1 MQVFGSSGLR
11 ASSPRCSQERTP
23 LLTFRKLKQTKE
35 TSDRACTSDQRKAN
49 IRRRESALVAAGSV
63 RRQIE
68 EALAHRV
75 PGALSPRQHTIVPRV
90 ASGVP
95 EIDALL
101 GGGLPVGAITEVIG
115 SSCSGRTSFAL
126 AFIAGITCEGQTTG
140 WIDVADA
147 LDPESAAAAGVDLN
161 RQLWIRCGSDSKQP
175 KGDLAQPPDVPGL
188 LCGEPRKKSP
198 SGGGGSPHPRNEV
211 RGMPEAIQALLR
223 RPDKSG
229 TVQAHYPSPIT
240 RDGENPVEA
249 RRRRKNIGTPGMP
262 NRPLQPEANSTFP
275 RRAWDRTEQAPTDRQ
290 PPRRGEHFYQQSRHP
305 AAIMPCCAETPT
317 MRMQARRRNA
327 SSTPALNK
335 EALREKSLS
344 SGKKTE
350 PKRSETLTALDQAIR
365 AADLL
370 LSAGGFA
377 ALVLDLGSTPAEFAC
392 RIPMATWFRFRA
404 AAERSRTTILLLT
417 QHPCARSSAGLVL
430 RLKASSVTTAGNLFT
445 GRSYEVSVSRQ
456 RFEAI
461 EEQPHEAGKVVAM
474 RKPPQ
479 SERCAT
485 WSRNTAWVPFAERA
499 REKSVLAWAGKR

>member
-1 MQVFGSSGLR
+1 M
-11 ASSPRCSQERTP
+11 
-23 LLTFRKLKQTKE
+23 
-35 TSDRACTSDQRKAN
+35 
-49 IRRRESALVAAGSV
+49 VAAGSV

-75 PGALSPRQHTIVPRV
+75 PGALSPRQRPIVPRV

-95 EIDALL
+95 EVDALL

-126 AFIAGITCEGQTTG
+126 AFIAEITCADQTTA

-175 KGDLAQPPDVPGL
+175 KGDLAQPSDVPGL
-188 LCGEPRKKSP
+188 LCGALRTKSP

-211 RGMPEAIQALLR
+211 RGMPEAIQALLQHDQR
-223 RPDKSG
+223 CRLEKSG
-229 TVQAHYPSPIT
+229 TAETHYPSPIT
-240 RDGENPVEA
+240 RNGENPIEA
-249 RRRRKNIGTPGMP
+249 RKRRKKIGTPGMP
-262 NRPLQPEANSTFP
+262 NRSLQPEAEVAFTRP
-275 RRAWDRTEQAPTDRQ
+275 AWDLAEQAPTDRQ

-305 AAIMPCCAETPT
+305 ASIMPCCAETPT
-317 MRMQARRRNA
+317 MRMQARRGSA
-327 SSTPALNK
+327 AHTPALNK
-335 EALREKSLS
+335 DALLQKSLALD
-344 SGKKTE
+344 KKNG

-370 LSAGGFA
+370 LNAGGFA

-430 RLKASSVTTAGNLFT
+430 RLKASSVTTAGNLLT
-445 GRSYEVSVSRQ
+445 GRSYEISVGRQ
-456 RFEAI
+456 RFEAV

-485 WSRNTAWVPFAERA
+485 WSRNTAWAPFAERA

>member
-1 MQVFGSSGLR
+1 M
-11 ASSPRCSQERTP
+11 
-23 LLTFRKLKQTKE
+23 
-35 TSDRACTSDQRKAN
+35 
-49 IRRRESALVAAGSV
+49 
-63 RRQIE
+63 
-68 EALAHRV
+68 
-75 PGALSPRQHTIVPRV
+75 
-90 ASGVP
+90 
-95 EIDALL
+95 L
-101 GGGLPVGAITEVIG
+101 GGGLPVGTITEVIG
-115 SSCSGRTSFAL
+115 SSCSGRTSLAL
-126 AFIAGITCEGQTTG
+126 AFIAEITCAGQTTA

-175 KGDLAQPPDVPGL
+175 EGDLAQPSNVPGF
-188 LCGEPRKKSP
+188 LCGETRKNSP

-211 RGMPEAIQALLR
+211 HGMPEAIQAFLH
-223 RPDKSG
+223 RPEKLG
-229 TVQAHYPSPIT
+229 TAESHYPSPIT
-240 RDGENPVEA
+240 RGGENPVEA

-262 NRPLQPEANSTFP
+262 NRPLQPEADGTFP

-290 PPRRGEHFYQQSRHP
+290 PPRRGEHFHQQSRQP

-317 MRMQARRRNA
+317 MRMQARQA
-327 SSTPALNK
+327 PAVSTPALNK
-335 EALREKSLS
+335 YALRDRTPTF
-344 SGKKTE
+344 GKKSE
-350 PKRSETLTALDQAIR
+350 PKRSEMWAALDQAVR

-377 ALVLDLGSTPAEFAC
+377 ALILDLGSTPAEFVC

-417 QHPCARSSAGLVL
+417 QHPCARFSAGLVL
-430 RLKASSVTTAGNLFT
+430 RIKASSVTTAGNLFT

-456 RFEAI
+456 RFEAVQ
-461 EEQPHEAGKVVAM
+461 EQHYEGGRVVAM

-499 REKSVLAWAGKR
+499 REKTVLAWAGKR

>member
-1 MQVFGSSGLR
+1 M
-11 ASSPRCSQERTP
+11 
-23 LLTFRKLKQTKE
+23 
-35 TSDRACTSDQRKAN
+35 
-49 IRRRESALVAAGSV
+49 
-63 RRQIE
+63 
-68 EALAHRV
+68 
-75 PGALSPRQHTIVPRV
+75 PGALSPRQRTIAPRL
-90 ASGVP
+90 ASGVL

-101 GGGLPVGAITEVIG
+101 GGGLPIAAITEVIG

-126 AFIAGITCEGQTTG
+126 AFIAEVTCAGQTTV

-161 RQLWIRCGSDSKQP
+161 RQLWIRCGSDNKQRE
-175 KGDLAQPPDVPGL
+175 GDLAQPSDVPGL
-188 LCGEPRKKSP
+188 LCGEPRKNSS

-211 RGMPEAIQALLR
+211 RGMSEAIQSLLQHDQR
-223 RPDKSG
+223 CRLEKSG
-229 TVQAHYPSPIT
+229 TAETHYPNPIT
-240 RDGENPVEA
+240 RDGENPVET

-262 NRPLQPEANSTFP
+262 NRSLQPEADGAFA

-290 PPRRGEHFYQQSRHP
+290 PPRRGEHFHQQARHP

-317 MRMQARRRNA
+317 MRMQARRENVC
-327 SSTPALNK
+327 STPALNK
-335 EALREKSLS
+335 DALLKNTPAFS
-344 SGKKTE
+344 KKTE
-350 PKRSETLTALDQAIR
+350 PKRSEVLTALEQAIR

-377 ALVLDLGSTPAEFAC
+377 ALVLDLGSTPAEFAS

-430 RLKASSVTTAGNLFT
+430 RLKASSIAAAGNLLT
-445 GRSYEVSVSRQ
+445 GRSYEVSISRQ
-456 RFEAI
+456 RFEAV
-461 EEQPHEAGKVVAM
+461 EEQLHEANKVIAM

-485 WSRNTAWVPFAERA
+485 WSRTTAWVPFAERVN
-499 REKSVLAWAGKR
+499 EKTILAWTGRR

>member
-1 MQVFGSSGLR
+1 M
-11 ASSPRCSQERTP
+11 
-23 LLTFRKLKQTKE
+23 
-35 TSDRACTSDQRKAN
+35 
-49 IRRRESALVAAGSV
+49 VAAGSV

-75 PGALSPRQHTIVPRV
+75 PGALSPRQRIVVPCV
-90 ASGVP
+90 ATGVP
-95 EIDALL
+95 EVDALL
-101 GGGLPVGAITEVIG
+101 GGGLPVGAITEVVG

-126 AFIAGITCEGQTTG
+126 AFIAQLTCAGQTTA

-161 RQLWIRCGSDSKQP
+161 RQLWIRCGSDSKKS
-175 KGDLAQPPDVPGL
+175 KGDLAQPSDVPGL

-211 RGMPEAIQALLR
+211 RGMPEAIQALLQYDQR
-223 RPDKSG
+223 CRLEKPG
-229 TVQAHYPSPIT
+229 TAESHYLRPIT

-249 RRRRKNIGTPGMP
+249 RRGRKNIGTPGMP
-262 NRPLQPEANSTFP
+262 NRPLQPEADGAFA

-290 PPRRGEHFYQQSRHP
+290 PPRRGEHFDQQLRHP

-317 MRMQARRRNA
+317 MRMQARRGNA
-327 SSTPALNK
+327 VSTPTLNK
-335 EALREKSLS
+335 DALLRKTPA
-344 SGKKTE
+344 SGTKTE
-350 PKRSETLTALDQAIR
+350 PKRSEILTALDQSIR

-377 ALVLDLGSTPAEFAC
+377 ALVLDLGSTPAQFAS

-430 RLKASSVTTAGNLFT
+430 RLKASNVTTAGNLFI

-456 RFEAI
+456 RFEAV
-461 EEQPHEAGKVVAM
+461 EEQPYKVKKVVAM
-474 RKPPQ
+474 RKAPQ

-485 WSRNTAWVPFAERA
+485 WSRNAAWVPFTRA
-499 REKSVLAWAGKR
+499 GA

>member
-1 MQVFGSSGLR
+1 MHFGVKKG
-11 ASSPRCSQERTP
+11 E
-23 LLTFRKLKQTKE
+23 
-35 TSDRACTSDQRKAN
+35 DKAK
-49 IRRRESALVAAGSV
+49 RGSLVAAGSV

-75 PGALSPRQHTIVPRV
+75 SGALSPQQRTIIPRV
-90 ASGVP
+90 ASSVP

-126 AFIAGITCEGQTTG
+126 AFIAEITCTGQTTA

-147 LDPESAAAAGVDLN
+147 FDPESAAAAGADLN

-175 KGDLAQPPDVPGL
+175 KEDLAQPSDVPGL

-211 RGMPEAIQALLR
+211 RGMPEAIQALLQHDQR
-223 RPDKSG
+223 YRSDKSG
-229 TVQAHYPSPIT
+229 TAESHYPSPIT
-240 RDGENPVEA
+240 RNGENPVEA
-249 RRRRKNIGTPGMP
+249 RRRRKSIGTPGMP
-262 NRPLQPEANSTFP
+262 NRPMQPEADGAFAG
-275 RRAWDRTEQAPTDRQ
+275 RAWDRTEQAPTDRQ
-290 PPRRGEHFYQQSRHP
+290 PPRRGEHFHRQAHHL
-305 AAIMPCCAETPT
+305 AAIVPCCAETPT
-317 MRMQARRRNA
+317 MRMQARRGNA
-327 SSTPALNK
+327 SFTPAWNK
-335 EALREKSLS
+335 DALCKKIPVSGTKSES
-344 SGKKTE
+344 
-350 PKRSETLTALDQAIR
+350 KRSEVLTALDQAIR

-377 ALVLDLGSTPAEFAC
+377 ALILDLGSTPPEFAS

-417 QHPCARSSAGLVL
+417 QHPCARSSAALVL
-430 RLKASSVTTAGNLFT
+430 RLKASSVTTAGDLFT

-456 RFEAI
+456 RFEAV
-461 EEQPHEAGKVVAM
+461 EEQHHEVGKVVAM

-479 SERCAT
+479 SDRCAT
-485 WSRNTAWVPFAERA
+485 WSRNTAWVPFAERV
-499 REKSVLAWAGKR
+499 REKTELAWAAKR

>member
-1 MQVFGSSGLR
+1 M
-11 ASSPRCSQERTP
+11 
-23 LLTFRKLKQTKE
+23 
-35 TSDRACTSDQRKAN
+35 
-49 IRRRESALVAAGSV
+49 
-63 RRQIE
+63 
-68 EALAHRV
+68 
-75 PGALSPRQHTIVPRV
+75 PGALSPPQRIVVQRV

-95 EIDALL
+95 EIDTLL
-101 GGGLPVGAITEVIG
+101 GGGLPVGAITEVVG

-126 AFIAGITCEGQTTG
+126 AFIAEITCAGQTTA

-147 LDPESAAAAGVDLN
+147 LDPESAAADGVDLS

-175 KGDLAQPPDVPGL
+175 EGDLAQPSDVPGL
-188 LCGEPRKKSP
+188 LCGEPRRNSP

-211 RGMPEAIQALLR
+211 RGMPEAIQALLHHDQLCPR
-223 RPDKSG
+223 ENPDP
-229 TVQAHYPSPIT
+229 TAAHYPSPIT
-240 RDGENPVEA
+240 RDGENPAEA
-249 RRRRKNIGTPGMP
+249 RRRRKDIGTPGTP
-262 NRPLQPEANSTFP
+262 NRPLQPEANATIP

-290 PPRRGEHFYQQSRHP
+290 PPRRGEHFNQQSRHP

-317 MRMQARRRNA
+317 MRIEARRGNA
-327 SSTPALNK
+327 GYTPALNK
-335 EALREKSLS
+335 AALL
-344 SGKKTE
+344 GKTPAFGTKTGA
-350 PKRSETLTALDQAIR
+350 KRSETLTALDQAIR

-377 ALVLDLGSTPAEFAC
+377 ALVLDLGSTPAGFAS

-417 QHPCARSSAGLVL
+417 QHPCARSSAELVL

-445 GRSYEVSVSRQ
+445 GRRYEVSVSRQ
-456 RFEAI
+456 RFEAV

-485 WSRNTAWVPFAERA
+485 WSRSTAWVPFAERA
-499 REKSVLAWAGKR
+499 REKTVLAWADER

>member
-1 MQVFGSSGLR
+1 M
-11 ASSPRCSQERTP
+11 
-23 LLTFRKLKQTKE
+23 
-35 TSDRACTSDQRKAN
+35 
-49 IRRRESALVAAGSV
+49 VAAKLV

-68 EALAHRV
+68 DTLAHRV
-75 PGALSPRQHTIVPRV
+75 PGALSPRQRTVVPHV
-90 ASGVP
+90 VSGVP

-126 AFIAGITCEGQTTG
+126 AFIAELTSAGQITA

-147 LDPESAAAAGVDLN
+147 LDPESAAAAGVDLS
-161 RQLWIRCGSDSKQP
+161 RLLWIRCGSDAKQP
-175 KGDLAQPPDVPGL
+175 ERNLVQQSDVPGL
-188 LCGEPRKKSP
+188 LCREARKNSP

-211 RGMPEAIQALLR
+211 RGMPEAVQALLH

-229 TVQAHYPSPIT
+229 TAQTYYPSPT
-240 RDGENPVEA
+240 TQDGENPVEA

-262 NRPLQPEANSTFP
+262 NRPLQPEADGTFP

-290 PPRRGEHFYQQSRHP
+290 PPRRGEHFHQQARHP

-317 MRMQARRRNA
+317 MRMQARRGNVG
-327 SSTPALNK
+327 STPALNK
-335 EALREKSLS
+335 DALLEKTPAF
-344 SGKKTE
+344 GKKTG
-350 PKRSETLTALDQAIR
+350 PRRSETLTALDQAIR

-377 ALVLDLGSTPAEFAC
+377 ALILDLGSTPAEFAS

-430 RLKASSVTTAGNLFT
+430 RLKASSVTTAGDLFT
-445 GRSYEVSVSRQ
+445 GRSYEVSVCRQ
-456 RFEAI
+456 RFEAV
-461 EEQPHEAGKVVAM
+461 EEQHDEAGKVVTM

-479 SERCAT
+479 SERCVT
-485 WSRNTAWVPFAERA
+485 WSRNTVGVPFAERA
-499 REKSVLAWAGKR
+499 HEKTVFAWADTLR

>member
-1 MQVFGSSGLR
+1 M
-11 ASSPRCSQERTP
+11 
-23 LLTFRKLKQTKE
+23 
-35 TSDRACTSDQRKAN
+35 
-49 IRRRESALVAAGSV
+49 VAAGSV

-75 PGALSPRQHTIVPRV
+75 PGALSSRQRTIIPRV

-126 AFIAGITCEGQTTG
+126 AFIAEVTCASQATV
-140 WIDVADA
+140 WIDVADT

-161 RQLWIRCGSDSKQP
+161 RQLWIRCGTDSKQP
-175 KGDLAQPPDVPGL
+175 KGDLAQPSDVPDL
-188 LCGEPRKKSP
+188 LCGEPHKKSP
-198 SGGGGSPHPRNEV
+198 SGGGGSPHPRTEV

-229 TVQAHYPSPIT
+229 TEQVYYLSPIT

-249 RRRRKNIGTPGMP
+249 RRRRKNIGTPGVP
-262 NRPLQPEANSTFP
+262 NRPLQAEADGAFA

-305 AAIMPCCAETPT
+305 ASIMPCCAETPT
-317 MRMQARRRNA
+317 MRMQARRGNA
-327 SSTPALNK
+327 SYTPVLNK
-335 EALREKSLS
+335 DALFENSLA
-344 SGKKTE
+344 SGKKTG

-377 ALVLDLGSTPAEFAC
+377 ALVLDLGSTPAEFAS

-404 AAERSRTTILLLT
+404 AAERSRTTVLLLT

-430 RLKASSVTTAGNLFT
+430 RLKASNVTTAGNLFT

-456 RFEAI
+456 RFEAV
-461 EEQPHEAGKVVAM
+461 EEQPCEGKKVIAL

-485 WSRNTAWVPFAERA
+485 WSRKTAWVPFAERA
-499 REKSVLAWAGKR
+499 REKTVLAWADKR

>member
-1 MQVFGSSGLR
+1 MVA
-11 ASSPRCSQERTP
+11 ASS
-23 LLTFRKLKQTKE
+23 
-35 TSDRACTSDQRKAN
+35 
-49 IRRRESALVAAGSV
+49 I

-68 EALAHRV
+68 DALTHRV
-75 PGALSPRQHTIVPRV
+75 PGALSPRQRTVVPRV

-126 AFIAGITCEGQTTG
+126 AFIAELTSAGQTTA

-147 LDPESAAAAGVDLN
+147 LDPESAAAVGVDLN

-175 KGDLAQPPDVPGL
+175 KGDLAQPSDVLGL
-188 LCGEPRKKSP
+188 LCAETRKNSP
-198 SGGGGSPHPRNEV
+198 SGGGGSPHPRNEI
-211 RGMPEAIQALLR
+211 RGMPEAIQALLN
-223 RPDKSG
+223 RPDESG
-229 TVQAHYPSPIT
+229 TAQTYYPSPTT

-262 NRPLQPEANSTFP
+262 NRSLQPKANGSIQ

-290 PPRRGEHFYQQSRHP
+290 PLRRGEHFHQQARHP
-305 AAIMPCCAETPT
+305 VSIMPCCAETPT
-317 MRMQARRRNA
+317 MRMQARRGNA
-327 SSTPALNK
+327 GYTPALNK
-335 EALREKSLS
+335 DALLEKTPVFST
-344 SGKKTE
+344 KTGV
-350 PKRSETLTALDQAIR
+350 KRSGTLTALDQAIR

-370 LSAGGFA
+370 LSTGGFA
-377 ALVLDLGSTPAEFAC
+377 ALVLDLGSTPAEFAS

-456 RFEAI
+456 RFEAV
-461 EEQPHEAGKVVAM
+461 EEQHHEVGKVVAM

-479 SERCAT
+479 SERRAT
-485 WSRNTAWVPFAERA
+485 WSRNTAWVPFAERV
-499 REKSVLAWAGKR
+499 REKPMLAWAGKR